1 MKLPDL
7 TVTVLDAVGEL
18 LGQQLLQRDARLQA
32 LEGRPLP
39 EPGAPGRQGDKGDT
53 GDKGDRGDT
62 GDAGAAGIGV
72 DSPAWKTGVHRAGVI
87 AQHHLGQHFR
97 ALVDTASEP
106 PGADWQRVG
115 SGGFRLTGGFTEGRQ
130 YEDGDLFVRD
140 FGLFLQ
146 HKGEAHLWAG
156 RGGKGDPGPRGL
168 PGDPGK
174 DGKDGLDGA
183 VLQAIEV
190 RGATLVVVQR
200 RPSGALSELVVDL
213 MPFLE
218 ATTFALQDKFDAQL
232 QQLRNECEERIA
244 KALQQAA
251 TPRNGRAGHQP
262 PPKDAQ

>member
-32 LEGRPLP
+32 LEDRPPP
-39 EPGAPGRQGDKGDT
+39 EPGRPGDKGEP
-53 GDKGDRGDT
+53 GPP
-62 GDAGAAGIGV
+62 GDAIKGEPGAAGVGL
-72 DSPAWKTGVHRAGVI
+72 DSPAWKAGVHRTGVLV
-87 AQHHLGQHFR
+87 QHHLGQHFR
-97 ALVDTASEP
+97 ALADTASEP
-106 PGADWQRVG
+106 PGADWQRMG

-140 FGLFLQ
+140 FGLFLW

-156 RGGKGDPGPRGL
+156 RGGKGDPGQRGL
-168 PGDPGK
+168 QGDPGK
-174 DGKDGLDGA
+174 DGKPGLDGA

-200 RPSGALSELVVDL
+200 RPTGALSELVVDL

-232 QQLRNECEERIA
+232 QQVRDECDERIA

-251 TPRNGRAGHQP
+251 TPRNGRAGHLP
-262 PPKDAQ
+262 PNGAT